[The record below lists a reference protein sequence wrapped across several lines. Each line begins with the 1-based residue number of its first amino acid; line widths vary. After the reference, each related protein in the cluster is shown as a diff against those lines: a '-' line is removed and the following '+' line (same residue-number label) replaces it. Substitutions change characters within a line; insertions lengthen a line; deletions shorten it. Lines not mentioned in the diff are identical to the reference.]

1 MFMAANYDVS
11 KYTTEELMKI
21 IEVEE
26 LDIDEITK
34 RTDELINKYEDNLG
48 LSNFCLDVQE
58 KLIQEAENSLV
69 ERKDDGTSGT
79 FQVPVKK
86 DNLNPNLKNTIQRF
100 INLDSQFRLNYSMN
114 ASDYTL
120 DLSDILKDVLSLRL
134 YSYQIPNTWYAVDTN
149 TCFWIVEGTLVTTIS
164 ITRGNYSPTELVDA
178 LNAVFTNSGITFP
191 ILPVAYNASN
201 GKITLRL
208 SGGQFSDGTII
219 TETTQIVFYDYGL
232 VLQCNQGCGSKSMY
246 YLNTT
251 LGWLMGYRDAQIN
264 VQSGVGNEAP
274 AVLDLNGPKYLILVL
289 EDYNQNHVNNGLVS
303 ISQPQQTFKMPSYY
317 STDMPYVCEQA
328 ADGIRATQVVLP
340 TMPRI
345 LTRPQLYT
353 INEISRNRA
362 ANTNL
367 MAKAPTSANIL
378 TVVPIKNSGVSTGKL
393 LVDFSGSLQEG
404 VRTYF
409 GPVNIERMGVKLL
422 DDKGLLL
429 NLNGG
434 EWCITLIC
442 ECLYQY

>member
-1 MFMAANYDVS
+1 MANYDVN

-21 IEVEE
+21 IEVDE

-34 RTDELINKYEDNLG
+34 RTDVLINKYEDNLG
-48 LSNFCLDVQE
+48 LSNFFLDVQE

-69 ERKDDGTSGT
+69 ERDVVETSGT
-79 FQVPVKK
+79 FQVPVKR
-86 DNLNPNLKNTIQRF
+86 DQLNPNLKNTIQRF
-100 INLDSQFRLNYSMN
+100 VNLDSQFRLNPSTN
-114 ASDYTL
+114 TTEYTL
-120 DLSDILKDVLSLRL
+120 DLSDILKDVLSIRL

-149 TCFWIVEGTLVTTIS
+149 TCLWIVDGTLIQIIS
-164 ITRGNYSPTELVDA
+164 IPRGNYSPLELVDA
-178 LNAVFTNSGITFP
+178 LNTAFTNEGFIFP
-191 ILPVAYNASN
+191 SDPVVYDSKN

-208 SGGQFSDGTII
+208 FGGQFGDGTVI
-219 TETTQIVFYDYGL
+219 TATTQIVFYDYEMA
-232 VLQCNQGCGSKSMY
+232 LQCNPSGCGNKSAY
-246 YLNTT
+246 YLNNT
-251 LGWLMGYRDAQIN
+251 LGWLMGYREAQIT
-264 VQSGVGNEAP
+264 VLSGGNEAP
-274 AVLDLNGPKYLILVL
+274 TVLNLNGPKYLILVL

-303 ISQPQQTFKMPSYY
+303 ISQPQQSFKAPSYY
-317 STDMPYVCEQA
+317 STDMPYVCEQTE
-328 ADGIRATQVVLP
+328 GSLKPTQVVLP

-353 INEISRNRA
+353 INELNRNRNS
-362 ANTNL
+362 NTNL

-378 TVVPIKNSGVSTGKL
+378 TIIPIKNSGVSTGKL

-422 DDKGLLL
+422 DDRGILV

-434 EWCITLIC
+434 DWCVTLIC

>member
-1 MFMAANYDVS
+1 MAANYDVS

-21 IEVEE
+21 IEVDE

-34 RTDELINKYEDNLG
+34 TTDVLIDKYKDNLG
-48 LSNFCLDVQE
+48 LSVFFSDVQE

-100 INLDSQFRLNYSMN
+100 VNLDSQFRMTPSINTSE
-114 ASDYTL
+114 YTL

-134 YSYQIPNTWYAVDTN
+134 FSYQIPNTWYAVDTN
-149 TCFWIVEGTLVTTIS
+149 ACFWVVDGALVSAIS
-164 ITRGNYSPTELVDA
+164 IPRGNYSPSEFVDA
-178 LNAVFTNSGITFP
+178 LNTAFTNSGFTFP
-191 ILPVAYNASN
+191 IVPVAYNASN

-208 SGGQFSDGTII
+208 SGGQFGDGTII
-219 TETTQIVFYDYGL
+219 TETTQVVFYDHGL
-232 VLQCNQGCGSKSMY
+232 SLQCNQGCGSKSTY
-246 YLNTT
+246 YLNNT
-251 LGWLMGYRDAQIN
+251 LGWLMGFRDAQIN
-264 VQSGVGNEAP
+264 VQSGGNEAP
-274 AVLDLNGPKYLILVL
+274 TVLNLNGPKYLILVL

-317 STDMPYVCEQA
+317 STDMPYVCEQTT
-328 ADGIRATQVVLP
+328 DGVKTAQVVLP
-340 TMPRI
+340 TMPRL

-353 INEISRNRA
+353 INELNRNRA
-362 ANTNL
+362 TNTNL

-378 TVVPIKNSGVSTGKL
+378 TIIPIKNSGVSTGKL

-404 VRTYF
+404 MRTYF

-422 DDKGLLL
+422 DDRGLVV

-434 EWCITLIC
+434 DWCVTLIC

>member
-1 MFMAANYDVS
+1 MANYDVN

-21 IEVEE
+21 IEVDE

-34 RTDELINKYEDNLG
+34 RTDELIDKYDDNLG
-48 LSNFCLDVQE
+48 LSNFFLDVQE

-69 ERKDDGTSGT
+69 ERNVGDTSGT
-79 FQVPVKK
+79 FQVPVKQDK
-86 DNLNPNLKNTIQRF
+86 LNPNLKNTIQRF
-100 INLDSQFRLNYSMN
+100 INLDSQFRLNPSTN
-114 ASDYTL
+114 TTEYTL

-149 TCFWIVEGTLVTTIS
+149 TCFWLVDGLLVSPIS
-164 ITRGNYSPTELVDA
+164 VPRGNYSPTEFVDA
-178 LNAVFTNSGITFP
+178 LNTAFTNEGFIFP
-191 ILPVAYNASN
+191 IVPVVYDSKN

-208 SGGQFSDGTII
+208 LGGQFGDGTII
-219 TETTQIVFYDYGL
+219 TETTQIVFYDYEMA
-232 VLQCNQGCGSKSMY
+232 LQCNPSGCGNKSSY
-246 YLNTT
+246 YLNNT

-264 VQSGVGNEAP
+264 VLVGGNEAP
-274 AVLDLNGPKYLILVL
+274 TVLNLNGPKYLILVL

-317 STDMPYVCEQA
+317 STDMPYVCEQTEGSLKPA
-328 ADGIRATQVVLP
+328 QVVLP
-340 TMPRI
+340 TIPRF
-345 LTRPQLYT
+345 LTRPQIYT
-353 INEISRNRA
+353 INEINRNRNS
-362 ANTNL
+362 NTNL
-367 MAKAPTSANIL
+367 IAKAPTSANIL
-378 TVVPIKNSGVSTGKL
+378 TIIPIKNSGVSTGKL

-422 DDKGLLL
+422 DDRGLLL

-434 EWCITLIC
+434 DWCVTLIC

>member
-1 MFMAANYDVS
+1 
-11 KYTTEELMKI
+11 MKI
-21 IEVEE
+21 IEVDE

-48 LSNFCLDVQE
+48 LSNFFLDVQE

-69 ERKDDGTSGT
+69 DREDVGTSGT

-100 INLDSQFRLNYSMN
+100 INLDSQFRLNTSTN
-114 ASDYTL
+114 TSEYTL

-134 YSYQIPNTWYAVDTN
+134 FSYQIPNTWYAVDTN
-149 TCFWIVEGTLVTTIS
+149 TCFWLVDGLLVTAIS
-164 ITRGNYSPTELVDA
+164 VDRGNYSPTEFVDA
-178 LNAVFTNSGITFP
+178 LNAAFTNSGFTFP
-191 ILPVAYNASN
+191 SDPVVYNANS
-201 GKITLRL
+201 GKITLRFIN
-208 SGGQFSDGTII
+208 GQFSDGTII
-219 TETTQIVFYDYGL
+219 TETTNIVFYDYDL
-232 VLQCNQGCGSKSMY
+232 ALQCNQSCGSKSTY
-246 YLNTT
+246 YLNNT
-251 LGWLMGYRDAQIN
+251 LGWLMGYRDAQTT
-264 VQSGVGNEAP
+264 VLSGGNEAP
-274 AVLDLNGPKYLILVL
+274 AVLNLNGPKYLILVL

-303 ISQPQQTFKMPSYY
+303 ISQPQQSFKMPSYY
-317 STDMPYVCEQA
+317 STDMPYVCEQSS
-328 ADGIRATQVVLP
+328 DGFKPAQVVLP

-353 INEISRNRA
+353 INEINRNRNL
-362 ANTNL
+362 NTNQ

-378 TVVPIKNSGVSTGKL
+378 TIIPIKNSGVSTGKL

-404 VRTYF
+404 MRTYF
-409 GPVNIERMGVKLL
+409 GPVNIERMAVKLL
-422 DDKGLLL
+422 DDRGLLV

-434 EWCITLIC
+434 DWCVTLIC

>member
-1 MFMAANYDVS
+1 MAANYDVS

-21 IEVEE
+21 IEVDE

-48 LSNFCLDVQE
+48 LSNFFLDVQE

-100 INLDSQFRLNYSMN
+100 INLDSQFRLNSSMN

-120 DLSDILKDVLSLRL
+120 DLSDMLKDVLSLRL

-149 TCFWIVEGTLVTTIS
+149 TCFWIVDGSTVTAIS
-164 ITRGNYSPTELVDA
+164 VTRGNYSPTELVDA
-178 LNAVFTNSGITFP
+178 LNAAFTNNGFTFP
-191 ILPVAYNASN
+191 SDPVVYNANS

-219 TETTQIVFYDYGL
+219 TETTNIVFYDYDL
-232 VLQCNQGCGSKSMY
+232 TLQCGQGTQCSKSTY
-246 YLNTT
+246 YMNNTI
-251 LGWLMGYRDAQIN
+251 GWLMGYREAQTT
-264 VQSGVGNEAP
+264 VLAGGNEAS
-274 AVLDLNGPKYLILVL
+274 AVLNLNGPKYLILVL

-303 ISQPQQTFKMPSYY
+303 ISQPQQTFKLPSYY
-317 STDMPYVCEQA
+317 STDMPYVCEQG
-328 ADGIRATQVVLP
+328 ADGIKTTQVILP
-340 TMPRI
+340 TMPRL
-345 LTRPQLYT
+345 LTRPQIYT
-353 INEISRNRA
+353 INEINRNRA

-378 TVVPIKNSGVSTGKL
+378 TIIPIKNSGVSTGKL

-409 GPVNIERMGVKLL
+409 GPVNIERMAVKLL
-422 DDKGLLL
+422 DDRGLPL

-434 EWCITLIC
+434 DWCVTLIC

>member
-1 MFMAANYDVS
+1 MAANYDVT
-11 KYTTEELMKI
+11 KYTTEELMEI
-21 IEVEE
+21 IEVDD

-48 LSNFCLDVQE
+48 LSNFFLDVQE

-69 ERKDDGTSGT
+69 ERDTGDTSGT
-79 FQVPVKK
+79 YQVPVKK

-100 INLDSQFRLNYSMN
+100 VNLDSQFRLNPSVN
-114 ASDYTL
+114 TTDYTM

-149 TCFWIVEGTLVTTIS
+149 TCFWLIDGLLVS
-164 ITRGNYSPTELVDA
+164 AITVPRGNYSPSEFVEA
-178 LNAVFTNSGITFP
+178 LNTAFTNEGFTFP
-191 ILPVAYNASN
+191 SDPVVYNSSS
-201 GKITLRL
+201 GKITLRFIN
-208 SGGQFSDGTII
+208 GQFGDGTVI
-219 TETTQIVFYDYGL
+219 TETTNIVFYDYEL
-232 VLQCNQGCGSKSMY
+232 ALQCNQSCGSKSTY
-246 YLNTT
+246 YLNNT

-264 VQSGVGNEAP
+264 VQVGGNEAP
-274 AVLDLNGPKYLILVL
+274 AVLNLNGPKYLILVL

-317 STDMPYVCEQA
+317 STDMPYVCEQTEGSLKPA
-328 ADGIRATQVVLP
+328 QIVLQ
-340 TMPRI
+340 TKTRI
-345 LTRPQLYT
+345 LTRPQIYT
-353 INEISRNRA
+353 INEINRNRTI
-362 ANTNL
+362 NTNL

-378 TVVPIKNSGVSTGKL
+378 TMIPIKNSGVSTGKL

-422 DDKGLLL
+422 DDRGLLV

-434 EWCITLIC
+434 DWCVTLVA